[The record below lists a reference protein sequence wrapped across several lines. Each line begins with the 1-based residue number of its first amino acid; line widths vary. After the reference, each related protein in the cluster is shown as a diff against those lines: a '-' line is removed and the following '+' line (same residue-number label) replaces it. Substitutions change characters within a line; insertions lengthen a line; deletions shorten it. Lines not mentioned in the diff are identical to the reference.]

1 MLAPR
6 PMDQETLD
14 QWNQLTVHD
23 DITGEKVYKA
33 SIARMINDGINISV
47 NSTDRT
53 KRVMCQPRYSS
64 LQGKSGSTIEQS
76 FRFGVSMADVVDDTG
91 TDLMKEGD
99 YGVMIVEAKM
109 NSQNKKSSRYL
120 AVVMFT
126 NFGANNPALAQA
138 YDSWPVGKIA
148 ECLSW
153 C

>member
-1 MLAPR
+1 
-6 PMDQETLD
+6 
-14 QWNQLTVHD
+14 
-23 DITGEKVYKA
+23 
-33 SIARMINDGINISV
+33 MINDDINISV

-138 YDSWPVGKIA
+138 FGSWPVDNDYRLRVMVVSVSELKNT
-148 ECLSW
+148 E
-153 C
+153 